1 MSDTSTTTMTGLT
14 GAGGGDMLR
23 ILGMNTGLDVDS
35 IVTKMMKG
43 EQTKI
48 DRAKQAEQLVEWKQE
63 AYQSIIADVKT
74 FQNKYFDV
82 LNKDTYVLSPD
93 FFSSCTASSADE
105 SMVTA
110 QAGVGAQA
118 GTYKID
124 FLSGDHIASAAT
136 KNGID
141 LNAKYAGSGLTISN
155 STTMSQLG
163 LTSNGTI
170 VLNYNGQSASIDVN
184 TTDKLSDVINNI
196 STKTNGNVTANFSQ
210 LTGQFTIKTSN
221 TGSSQSIQFGSSS
234 SDNVLNSLGLL
245 DAVKTGNELSTND
258 GSSLSVTTTTMSQL
272 GLASDTTLIL
282 NCNSGNDI
290 AINIRAT
297 DKLSDVINKISNL
310 PDRNVMASF
319 DESTRRITLKAA
331 QSIQV
336 KSDLPALGLTADDAP
351 VIGTTATGSDAK
363 LHITPPGGSAVAVT
377 KSTNTFAIDGITYN
391 LLSSED
397 MSTSSTSITV
407 KQDADKTYDR
417 INDFIQSYDKIAD
430 EIQEKL
436 GEKKDKNY
444 PPLTDA
450 QKKTMNDDQI
460 KDWNNKAKA
469 GVLRNDDNL
478 EKMLDDFRNAFTTAV
493 DGDTLKFGRYGTNA
507 IGIDTD
513 YDTSLTDLS
522 GYQVSK
528 DSSSSDSSYVVQ
540 GGKIQI
546 ADKTKLMDAI
556 KNHSDELA
564 KFFTATSDSDDKTQK
579 YKEEGVISRLSD
591 IFDNNVGGVGTTL
604 NSAVLTKYANN
615 RDDHS
620 LYGNDGDNTLPDQI
634 AYKQKAVSNLQSE
647 YKTMQESYYEK
658 FSKLETAMQTLN
670 TQQSM
675 LSMMLGQSS

>member
-1 MSDTSTTTMTGLT
+1 MTGLT

-155 STTMSQLG
+155 STTMNELG

-196 STKTNGNVTANFSQ
+196 NTKTNGNVTANFSQ
-210 LTGQFTIKTSN
+210 LTGKFTIKTSN
-221 TGSSQSIQFGSSS
+221 TGSSKTLQFGSDTSKS
-234 SDNVLNSLGLL
+234 VL
-245 DAVKTGNELSTND
+245 DALGF
-258 GSSLSVTTTTMSQL
+258 SVTTDN
-272 GLASDTTLIL
+272 GRVVDT
-282 NCNSGNDI
+282 
-290 AINIRAT
+290 A
-297 DKLSDVINKISNL
+297 
-310 PDRNVMASF
+310 
-319 DESTRRITLKAA
+319 
-331 QSIQV
+331 
-336 KSDLPALGLTADDAP
+336 
-351 VIGTTATGSDAK
+351 ATGSDAK

-377 KSTNTFAIDGITYN
+377 KSANTFTIDGITYN

-397 MSTSSTSITV
+397 MSTSSTSTSIIV
-407 KQDADKTYDR
+407 KQDADKTYDK
-417 INDFIQSYDKIAD
+417 INDFVQSYDKIVD

-450 QKKTMNDDQI
+450 QKKTMSDDQV

-493 DGDTLKFGRYGTNA
+493 DGDTLTFGRYGTNA

-546 ADKTKLMDAI
+546 ADKAKLMDAI

-564 KFFTATSDSDDKTQK
+564 KFFTATSYSDDKIQK
-579 YKEEGVISRLSD
+579 YKEEGVISRLDD
-591 IFDNNVGGVGTTL
+591 IFNNNVGGVGTTL
-604 NSAVLTKYANN
+604 NSAILTKYANN

-620 LYGNDGDNTLPDQI
+620 LYGNDGDNTLADQI
-634 AYKQKAVSNLQSE
+634 VYKQKTISNLQSE